1 MTGSDGATHGPGPA
15 GDRQWSGLWGGAA
28 GMRQRAILA
37 AGAAAAVALT
47 AATAVDVRL
56 GVAALAALALLP
68 LALSD
73 VAFGIAAVAALAF
86 LARLPV
92 VGVAPTALL
101 LVVALRWWAVR
112 RRSTTANGP
121 AVPGQRALAAAV
133 VGLVLW
139 CGLSL
144 AWAQRS
150 DPGQA
155 KLADWAVAAALC
167 GIVATSVVK
176 PRHVRAVLYAFVGG
190 AVVSVLIGLA
200 ARRWLPDS
208 ALAAQTRFDS
218 RLQGGAGDPNFL
230 AAGLVAAA
238 ALACGLLVVSRRRSE
253 RRALAAALAVL
264 LVGLGATES
273 RGGMVAAAVTALL
286 AVVLA
291 RGARVRAALA
301 VAAVAGLV
309 VAALALSPGGL
320 HRATASDA
328 QGDGRAEL
336 WRVAARM
343 IEERPLLGVG
353 LANYRVRSGE
363 FVRMPG
369 SLRFVDLIA
378 ARPHE
383 VHNTYLQ
390 LAAEAGLPGVLA
402 FVLVAGLALRSVWR
416 AERRFAARGESD
428 LAAIARA
435 LLLAMVGMLAALVF
449 ITDGEDLRLW
459 LLFGLAAA
467 LRRMAAGPA
476 VRAD

>member
-1 MTGSDGATHGPGPA
+1 MSEFDGAIEGPGPA
-15 GDRQWSGLWGGAA
+15 GDRRLARWDAA
-28 GMRQRAILA
+28 VAMPQRAILA

-56 GVAALAALALLP
+56 GVAGLAALALLP
-68 LALSD
+68 LVRSD
-73 VAFGIAAVAALAF
+73 VALGVAALAAMAF
-86 LARLPV
+86 LARLPA
-92 VGVAPTALL
+92 VGVTPTLLLL
-101 LVVALRWWAVR
+101 LVAWRWWVVR
-112 RRSTTANGP
+112 RRPEIASGS
-121 AVPGQRALAAAV
+121 AVAGQRALAAAV
-133 VGLVLW
+133 LGLVLW

-150 DPGQA
+150 GPGQT

-167 GIVATSVVK
+167 GIVATSVVE
-176 PRHVRAVLYAFVGG
+176 PRHVRAVLHGFVGG

-200 ARRWLPDS
+200 ARHWLPDS
-208 ALAAQTRFDS
+208 TLAAQTRFDG

-238 ALACGLLVVSRRRSE
+238 ALACGLFAASGRRGE
-253 RRALAAALAVL
+253 RRALVGALAVM

-273 RGGMVAAAVTALL
+273 RGGVVAAAVTALL

-291 RGARVRAALA
+291 RGARRRTAFT

-320 HRATASDA
+320 HRVTARDA

-336 WRVAARM
+336 WRVATRM
-343 IEERPLLGVG
+343 VGEHPLLGVG
-353 LANYRVRSGE
+353 LANYPVRAGE
-363 FVRMPG
+363 YVRAPG

-378 ARPHE
+378 ERPHE
-383 VHNTYLQ
+383 AHNTYLQ

-402 FVLVAGLALRSVWR
+402 FVLVAGLALRSAWR
-416 AERRFAARGESD
+416 AERRFTAHGEHD

-435 LLLAMVGMLAALVF
+435 LLLATVGMLAALMF
-449 ITDGEDLRLW
+449 ITDGDDLRLW
-459 LLFGLAAA
+459 LLFGLAPA
-467 LRRMAAGPA
+467 LLGMAAG
-476 VRAD
+476 RAD